1 MTKGEHEQYRPLPC
15 VSLATWNLLSN
26 LPTSQHRFLVRYA
39 DTHPIVPLHILVQ
52 APKKV
57 PLTVNRSSG
66 SLSFLSYCL

>member
-39 DTHPIVPLHILVQ
+39 DTNDP
-52 APKKV
+52 
-57 PLTVNRSSG
+57 
-66 SLSFLSYCL
+66 SYCSLAHSSTSPEEGSFNCE